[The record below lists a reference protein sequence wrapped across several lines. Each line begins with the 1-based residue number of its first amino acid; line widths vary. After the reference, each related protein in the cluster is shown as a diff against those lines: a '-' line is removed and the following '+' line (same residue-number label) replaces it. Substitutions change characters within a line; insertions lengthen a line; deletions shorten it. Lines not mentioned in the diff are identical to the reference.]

1 MNYNQIYLR
10 ASLLSD
16 VAALK
21 LPPKVVT
28 ERLLLSAYY
37 MKAVADFE
45 QFKASVRNDPSA
57 TDDEKAAAIRAK
69 ANEDAGIGERRFSA
83 ESFGHIVEAAL
94 GQDAITTVDGAK
106 VTPEEWLEKMAEVLV
121 DY

>member
-10 ASLLSD
+10 ASLLRD
-16 VAALK
+16 AAALK

-37 MKAVADFE
+37 MNAVAEFE

-94 GQDAITTVDGAK
+94 ATDGIDTVSGSKIATD
-106 VTPEEWLEKMAEVLV
+106 EWLEALAAELV